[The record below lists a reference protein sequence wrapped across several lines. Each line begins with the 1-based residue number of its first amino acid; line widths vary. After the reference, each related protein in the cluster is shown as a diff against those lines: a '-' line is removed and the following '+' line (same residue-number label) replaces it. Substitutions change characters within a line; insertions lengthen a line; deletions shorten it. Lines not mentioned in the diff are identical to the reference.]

1 MKIFLAAMV
10 FVISSNSAWAHGGGC
25 RKSSPPGKCCH
36 IWTEKLAACIAI
48 EVLGQFN
55 NFYSLQ
61 IAEFSGGEAV
71 RWNDLLGVFS
81 SGIVDSARRIVDN
94 TSL

>member
-1 MKIFLAAMV
+1 MAVDVESRLLPV
-10 FVISSNSAWAHGGGC
+10 SAV
-25 RKSSPPGKCCH
+25 

-61 IAEFSGGEAV
+61 IKP
-71 RWNDLLGVFS
+71 
-81 SGIVDSARRIVDN
+81 I
-94 TSL
+94 

>member
-1 MKIFLAAMV
+1 MAVDVESRLLPV
-10 FVISSNSAWAHGGGC
+10 SAV
-25 RKSSPPGKCCH
+25 

-61 IAEFSGGEAV
+61 IKPICILCSTYFLV
-71 RWNDLLGVFS
+71 RDVLNNSVSRVLRD
-81 SGIVDSARRIVDN
+81 
-94 TSL
+94 

>member
-10 FVISSNSAWAHGGGC
+10 FVISSNSAWAHGVDVES
-25 RKSSPPGKCCH
+25 RLLPVSAV

-61 IAEFSGGEAV
+61 IKP
-71 RWNDLLGVFS
+71 
-81 SGIVDSARRIVDN
+81 I
-94 TSL
+94 